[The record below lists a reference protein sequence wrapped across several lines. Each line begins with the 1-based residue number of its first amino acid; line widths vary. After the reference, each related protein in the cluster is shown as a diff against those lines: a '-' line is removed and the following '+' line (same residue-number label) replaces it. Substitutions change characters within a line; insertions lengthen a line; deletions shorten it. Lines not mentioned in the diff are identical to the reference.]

1 MSNPHCDY
9 LASGMSEDCRQRRR
23 SPPGLVSIATWK
35 GQSSMFRRFMATS
48 VGAGML
54 LSVALVGS
62 GCSGDEG
69 QPSRGSISAPRE
81 GGGVTGTAG
90 EKVKAKPKP
99 KASKTTAD

>member
-1 MSNPHCDY
+1 MSNSHREY
-9 LASGMSEDCRQRRR
+9 LALGMSEDCRQRRR

-62 GCSGDEG
+62 GCSGDAG
-69 QPSRGSISAPRE
+69 QASRESISAPRKQ
-81 GGGVTGTAG
+81 GGVIDTAG
-90 EKVKAKPKP
+90 EKFKAKPKA
-99 KASKTTAD
+99 KGVKTKLD